1 VRVAHL
7 GDAFFDDVATAVRPR
22 RGVGVAMLAH
32 RVTAGKPAGGA
43 GVALDGVLARAEALE
58 R

>member
-1 VRVAHL
+1 
-7 GDAFFDDVATAVRPR
+7 
-22 RGVGVAMLAH
+22 MLAH